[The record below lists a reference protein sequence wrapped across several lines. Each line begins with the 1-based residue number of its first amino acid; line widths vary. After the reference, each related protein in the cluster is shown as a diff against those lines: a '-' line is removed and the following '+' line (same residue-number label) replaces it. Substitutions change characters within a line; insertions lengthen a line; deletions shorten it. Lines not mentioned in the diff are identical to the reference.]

1 MSEYCY
7 LCEECNQFRE
17 FCNCKD
23 GFKDP
28 MAYWKSL
35 SPEELMAVEEE
46 LK

>member
-7 LCEECNQFRE
+7 QCEGCGNFRE
-17 FCNCKD
+17 DCKCKS
-23 GFKDP
+23 FIDP

-35 SPEELMAVEEE
+35 SPEELMMED